1 MVGNDVEKVLREIR
15 ERVRAETVMGRAPS
29 HGLTENVS
37 SPAPDEDALSR
48 LETNIVVTARA
59 WDKLPPLISYRQ
71 GFLRQ
76 FELWLKRQIKRATRW
91 YTWEQVNFNAS
102 TNNALRETLIVLRA
116 HEKQLAEIKK
126 AYEKQFSVMKEE
138 QEEQLGMLKAE
149 IATLA
154 SIAFVEKERAQ
165 LQFQMR
171 ELGERV
177 LDEQRVCFKQL
188 NLETSESFAL
198 SDRARRHTQTRLDEL
213 ARHVEELRRTAAAV
227 AATKHDQLASTSQ
240 ASGGA

>member
-1 MVGNDVEKVLREIR
+1 MVGNDVEKVLCEIR
-15 ERVRAETVMGRAPS
+15 ERVRAETVAGRAPS

-37 SPAPDEDALSR
+37 SPASDEDALSR
-48 LETNIVVTARA
+48 LETNIVVIARA

-71 GFLRQ
+71 GFMRQ

-102 TNNALRETLIVLRA
+102 TNNALRETLIALRA
-116 HEKQLAEIKK
+116 HDKQLAEIKE
-126 AYEKQFSVMKEE
+126 AYEEQFSAMKEE
-138 QEEQLGMLKAE
+138 QEEQLALLEAE

-154 SIAFVEKERAQ
+154 SIAFVEKEIAQ

-198 SDRARRHTQTRLDEL
+198 SDRTRRHIQTRLDEL
-213 ARHVEELRRTAAAV
+213 ARHVEELRRTAAV
-227 AATKHDQLASTSQ
+227 AATKHEQLASTSQ
-240 ASGGA
+240 ASSGG